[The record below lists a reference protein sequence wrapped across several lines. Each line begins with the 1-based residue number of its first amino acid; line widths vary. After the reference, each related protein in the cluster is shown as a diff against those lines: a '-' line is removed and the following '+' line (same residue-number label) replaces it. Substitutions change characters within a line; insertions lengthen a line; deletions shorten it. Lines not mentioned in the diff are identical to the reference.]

1 MEKAKKL
8 LTSTLVAAAIGMSS
22 ASALAATTLT
32 EGEITVGMEITY
44 PPFESYDGDKV
55 VGFDPEL
62 TALLAGKMNL
72 DYSFS
77 DNKFTGLILGLA
89 SNKFDAVISGM
100 YIIPDRL
107 KAADAIPYAR
117 TGASIMVVKGS
128 AIQPQ
133 VGEDLCGVKVGL
145 QQGTTWVKTLHKLS
159 DSYCV
164 TNGLEPI
171 QVQEFPTAPEVT
183 QAMMSKN
190 IQAQLE
196 IAGAAKMLVERTKG
210 RVEVSS
216 STLVFPQTLGIYIKK
231 GNDELKT
238 QLTKAMEEIK
248 ADGSYQELITKYE
261 LTPIVD

>member
-1 MEKAKKL
+1 MEKAKKI
-8 LTSTLVAAAIGMSS
+8 LTSTLIAAAIGMSS
-22 ASALAATTLT
+22 VSTMAATTLT
-32 EGEITVGMEITY
+32 EGKMTVGMEITY

-89 SNKFDAVISGM
+89 SNKFDVVISGM

-117 TGASIMVVKGS
+117 TGASIMVAKGS
-128 AIQPQ
+128 EIQPK

-164 TNGLEPI
+164 AEGLEPI

-216 STLVFPQTLGIYIKK
+216 TTLVFPQTLGIYIKK

-238 QLTKAMEEIK
+238 QLIKAMGEIK
-248 ADGSYQELITKYE
+248 ADGSYQQLLTKYE
-261 LTPIVD
+261 LAPVVD